1 MTILHGLKQIYSEHY
16 AFRRQLP
23 TLARTDLI
31 KTYRGAALGWAW
43 AIIKPTI
50 TIFVYWFAFSIGLR
64 VGKDVGE
71 YPFFLWLLAGIVP
84 WFYISEMLT
93 KGSECVRKYKF
104 LVTKMSFPVST
115 IPTFVSLSKL
125 FANMTLVVIAMLIFV
140 AFGKYPDW
148 YWLQLPYYILCQFAF
163 GTLLTQ
169 VTAILSVL
177 SKDFMNLMKSL
188 VTATFWLSG
197 ILWSPDSIDIPW
209 LRVILSINPVT
220 YIASGYRKCFVD
232 KELVITGSDG
242 FETIAFFSVL
252 LLLQLISGWLYGKLR
267 RELPDVL

>member
-1 MTILHGLKQIYSEHY
+1 MTVINGLKQIYSEHRD
-16 AFRRQLP
+16 FRRQLP
-23 TLARTDLI
+23 TLAKTDLV

-64 VGKDVGE
+64 VGKDVNGF
-71 YPFFLWLLAGIVP
+71 PFFLWLLAGIVP
-84 WFYISEMLT
+84 WFYFSEMIT
-93 KGSECVRKYKF
+93 KGSECIRKYKF

-115 IPTFVSLSKL
+115 IPTFVSMSKL
-125 FANMTLVVIAMLIFV
+125 CANMILVGIAMVIFI
-140 AFGKYPDW
+140 AFGKFPTL

-197 ILWSPDSIDIPW
+197 ILWSPDNIDIAW
-209 LRVILSINPVT
+209 LRALLSVNPVT

-232 KELVITGSDG
+232 QETIFSDP
-242 FETIAFFSVL
+242 FPTIAFFAVL
-252 LLLQLISGWLYGKLR
+252 IILQLTSGWLYGKLR
-267 RELPDVL
+267 KELPDVL

>member
-1 MTILHGLKQIYSEHY
+1 MTVIRGLKQIYSEHY
-16 AFRRQLP
+16 EFRRQLP
-23 TLARTDLI
+23 TLAKTDLI

-64 VGKDVGE
+64 VGKDVNGF
-71 YPFFLWLLAGIVP
+71 PFFLWLLAGIVP
-84 WFYISEMLT
+84 WFYFSEMIT
-93 KGSECVRKYKF
+93 KGSECIRKYKF

-115 IPTFVSLSKL
+115 IPTFVSMSKL
-125 FANMTLVVIAMLIFV
+125 CANMILVLIAMGIFI
-140 AFGKYPDW
+140 AFGKYPTI

-169 VTAILSVL
+169 VTAVLSVL

-197 ILWSPDSIDIPW
+197 ILWSPDNISIGW
-209 LRVILSINPVT
+209 LRVLLSVNPVT
-220 YIASGYRKCFVD
+220 YIASGYRKCFID
-232 KELVITGSDG
+232 QKPFFSDP
-242 FETIAFFSVL
+242 FPTIAFFAVL
-252 LLLQLISGWLYGKLR
+252 LLLQLASGWLYGKTR